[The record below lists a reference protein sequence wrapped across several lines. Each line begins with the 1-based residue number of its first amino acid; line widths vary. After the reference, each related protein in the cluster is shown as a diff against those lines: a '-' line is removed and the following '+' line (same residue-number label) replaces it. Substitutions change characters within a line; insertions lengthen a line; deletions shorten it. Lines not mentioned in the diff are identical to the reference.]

1 MSWKSLV
8 LLSSLS
14 VLSAT
19 LKAQTPQALA
29 AKDLAIAL
37 PMTFRDVPRD
47 PLFPRTWYQSVSKG
61 FSQTSVGSALDYESP
76 YSDWQLISLRI
87 APCAPLGLT
96 PRDAE
101 LNCWPEIRLVWQPVQ
116 RKIRLHERYMENA
129 GDDRAVH
136 ALYPVEPARFL
147 KADEAAR
154 VQASIQTLSLG
165 KTLTANAF
173 QEFRAARERVLKELL
188 PAVRSLRDPGLSPRA
203 FEGFGIRPET
213 EDSSLQKAFGQRL
226 NAFLNRWTSPADLR
240 FLTAFSLPEGREPA
254 HLDEWVFLSFR
265 AEKSRLIP
273 EPIRIHSPVDGRVLA
288 DLGPSMRGSQS
299 RDDDSL
305 YDLLNG
311 SNDAEELA
319 ANVMLRINDI
329 GRLTPAVRDRE
340 KLLVPNT
347 SCVSCHKMN
356 DLRFDFHNFSYLE
369 DRDIT
374 ISPRVIRDVELD
386 LTWLRKQGF

>member
-1 MSWKSLV
+1 MFWKCFALLTCASLV
-8 LLSSLS
+8 SGPL
-14 VLSAT
+14 A
-19 LKAQTPQALA
+19 AQTSQPLA
-29 AKDLAIAL
+29 ARDLAIAL
-37 PMTFRDVPRD
+37 PMAFREVPRD
-47 PLFPRTWYQSVSKG
+47 PLFPRTWYQSITQG
-61 FSQTSVGSALDYESP
+61 FSQTSVGTALDSESP
-76 YSDWQLISLRI
+76 YLDWQLVSLRI
-87 APCAPLGLT
+87 APCAPLGQT
-96 PRDAE
+96 PREAE
-101 LNCWPEIRLVWQPVQ
+101 QNCWPEIRLVWQPVQ

-136 ALYPVEPARFL
+136 ALYPVNPARFL
-147 KADEAAR
+147 NAEEAMR
-154 VQASIQTLSLG
+154 IQGSISRLSSGRTLSPAEH
-165 KTLTANAF
+165 K
-173 QEFRAARERVLKELL
+173 EFRSARERILKDLL
-188 PAVRSLRDPGLSPRA
+188 PAVRSLRDPSLPARA
-203 FEGFGIRPET
+203 FTGFGMRPET
-213 EDSSLQKAFGQRL
+213 DESTLQKAFGQRL
-226 NAFLNRWTSPADLR
+226 TAFLNRWTPPADLR

-265 AEKSRLIP
+265 AEQSRLIP
-273 EPIRIHSPVDGRVLA
+273 DPIVIRSALDGRVLA

-319 ANVMLRINDI
+319 ASVMLRINDI
-329 GRLTPAVRDRE
+329 DRLTPMVRDRE

-374 ISPRVIRDVELD
+374 ISPRVVRDVELD
-386 LTWLRKQGF
+386 LNWLQKQGF